1 MEWTD
6 SLEHVS
12 DIEKK
17 VSVKIPSSSIEAAV
31 EKALK
36 KYSNN
41 ANLKGFRPGKAPRQ
55 MIEKMYGPSIR
66 YEAVT
71 GLVDQ
76 TFQEVIKKNSFSV
89 LGEPKVEFS
98 PTDESKE
105 IAYTAQFY
113 VYPKPTIT
121 NYDSFNVRASK
132 QTATKTEVDEVIE
145 RIVQSKAT
153 VKPVEGR
160 DTIEANDIVAGEIEI
175 IVEGETSERPEPLI
189 IKLGTKAVPEELEKA
204 LIGSKTEQPISVKL
218 VIPDD
223 HRDESIRGKNAEYK
237 ATVRS
242 IYAED
247 KPELNDEF
255 VASLGGDEKTVEELR
270 KTVEDRI
277 NKEHEEN
284 AHADVDREIVRE
296 LIRRNPFIIPPM
308 MIDDEVRAMARKN
321 KNLRKEGS
329 DEENPIEELRSQYG
343 ADAEERVKA
352 AIIIDSLLE
361 AEKLHVDAKELDAHM
376 EQLSEKLGIGLPEV
390 KKFFQQENR
399 MVELFVDQSRQK
411 VLAFLR
417 GKAKIEYE
425 NA

>member
-17 VSVKIPSSSIEAAV
+17 VSVKIPSASIEAAV

-36 KYSNN
+36 KYSTS

-121 NYDSFNVRASK
+121 NFDSFNIK
-132 QTATKTEVDEVIE
+132 ATKQIPTKAEIDEVVD

-160 DTIEANDIVAGEIEI
+160 DTIADGDIVAGEIEI
-175 IVEGETSERPEPLI
+175 IVEGQESERPEPLI
-189 IKLGTKAVPEELEKA
+189 VKLGTKAIPEELEKA
-204 LIGSKTEQPISVKL
+204 LIGSKTEQTISVNL
-218 VIPDD
+218 VIPED
-223 HRDESIRGKNAEYK
+223 HRDETLRGKSAEYK

-247 KPELNDEF
+247 KPELTDEF
-255 VASLGGDEKTVEELR
+255 VASLGGDEKTVAELIKSVEER
-270 KTVEDRI
+270 M
-277 NKEHEEN
+277 NKEYEERSF
-284 AHADVDREIVRE
+284 ADIDREIVRE
-296 LIRRNPFIIPPM
+296 LIKRNPFIVPPM
-308 MIDDEVRAMARKN
+308 MIDDEVRAMARKQ
-321 KNLRKEGS
+321 KVLRKEGS
-329 DEENPIEELRSQYG
+329 DEEFPIEELRSQFA

-352 AIIIDSLLE
+352 AIVIDSLLE
-361 AEKLHVDAKELDAHM
+361 AEKLHVDSDELNKHM
-376 EQLSEKLGIGLPEV
+376 EELSEKLGIGLAEV

-417 GKAKIEYE
+417 AKAKIEY
-425 NA
+425 A